1 MSDQTPDLP
10 GTPAAE
16 GQGSPLAQPENTL
29 APGGEGVRRPSD
41 LVRDELPDVDAP
53 ARTAVSEEDVLEAM
67 RDVVDPELMVNV
79 VDLGLV
85 YGVHLDEANNATIDM
100 TLTSPTCPLTDR
112 IEYDTQTVLEGLVTS
127 AAINWVWMPPWSLEM
142 ITDDGREQLRAIGYN
157 V

>member
-1 MSDQTPDLP
+1 MTEL
-10 GTPAAE
+10 
-16 GQGSPLAQPENTL
+16 
-29 APGGEGVRRPSD
+29 RPSD
-41 LVRDELPDVDAP
+41 LVDDTFPDSTAP
-53 ARTAVSEEDVLEAM
+53 PSARPTLEDLTEAM

-85 YGVHLDEANNATIDM
+85 YGIHLDDDNNCTIDM

-112 IEYDTQTVLEGLVTS
+112 LEFDTEMALDGLVNS
-127 AAINWVWMPPWSLEM
+127 VVINWVWLPPWTLEN

>member
-1 MSDQTPDLP
+1 MTSDITTDTGQE
-10 GTPAAE
+10 AA
-16 GQGSPLAQPENTL
+16 A
-29 APGGEGVRRPSD
+29 RPSD
-41 LVRDELPDVDAP
+41 LVKDDLPDVNAP
-53 ARTAVSEEDVLEAM
+53 VEVAAVDDVLEAM

-85 YGVHLDEANNATIDM
+85 YGIQVDEANNATVDM

-112 IEYDTQTVLEGLVTS
+112 IEYDTQTVLEGLVNS
-127 AAINWVWMPPWSLEM
+127 VAINWVWLPPWSLEM